1 MKLRNARR
9 IGLVM
14 IGAFAVSAHAQ
25 GLDRVDEFLGNIEG
39 VLDGVSIVTV
49 TIAILV
55 AGYLYLFRAA
65 SWSLI
70 AWIMGGAIL
79 IGGAAQ
85 IAQFLVGGGGEG

>member
-1 MKLRNARR
+1 MNLRRARR
-9 IGLVM
+9 IAFAM
-14 IGAFAVSAHAQ
+14 IGAIAVPAHAQ
-25 GLDRVDEFLGNIEG
+25 GLDRVDTFLGNIEG
-39 VLDGVSIVTV
+39 VLDGISVVTV